1 MIRRLWPLPLVLATT
16 LSATA
21 FAAPPDGAEPY
32 EDDGIEEI
40 VEIEEDGAADEE
52 LAQEELPQQAEL
64 TPEQVASLETLTP
77 AQVSGEEPLT
87 PEQQAALELLTPEQ
101 QQAIAQAVLEQPGAT
116 DDEAAA
122 VGMTADGEVTDP
134 KLYAEY
140 IRAIIASKREAV
152 EEKIMDRVIDKQVA
166 RMDMVSG
173 IFSIVSALALGLLLM
188 PLILRKRYPGKSGV
202 LWKYSAI
209 SALLFFV
216 TINLFAGVL
225 SVLRVGQMVGGGMTN
240 PQVQIVQATFDTID
254 ENAEDIAPMGP
265 VLIEPTLAALQ
276 PGSEDPLPVLLLNNV
291 QKFNNELTV
300 FKKVASFFKS
310 VNWVFG
316 YLPIVL
322 SLVTVAVFLLGLK
335 PTLMDIIKLPIRA
348 ASGEQGVARK
358 VTKSTLRRVGWELV
372 TTFAIMF
379 VLLFVMVFAG
389 LFLAEALKP
398 ALEAFIAYLGVAFIY
413 VQIVPDASSAAVLTA
428 LGGTVLF
435 LVLDLAVVLA
445 ASALFIG
452 KAHKIF
458 QRRFHDKEP
467 LRAHGRFW
475 KWGTLSMVYALV
487 FPLLYIFAAQPLVEA
502 IIEWQ
507 MADGENV
514 SWGSLLVV
522 GPVLLVVLF
531 LASAWLFRVH
541 KAIGFIAK
549 YKVPKVGQPVG
560 ASMPVRSGLTA
571 PHATV
576 DTPPVAPEPDYD
588 AEWELEE
595 RLAAAEQDDPYS
607 VPVRTGMTQAHP
619 SVRKG
624 APKTTRY
631 RSVD

>member
-1 MIRRLWPLPLVLATT
+1 MIRRLWPVPFVLAAT

-21 FAAPPDGAEPY
+21 FAAPPDGEEAYDEI
-32 EDDGIEEI
+32 DEEI
-40 VEIEEDGAADEE
+40 VQIEEG
-52 LAQEELPQQAEL
+52 EL
-64 TPEQVASLETLTP
+64 TPEEQAALEQLTP
-77 AQVSGEEPLT
+77 EERAALEQQLALEQQGELT
-87 PEQQAALELLTPEQ
+87 PEQQAALE
-101 QQAIAQAVLEQPGAT
+101 QQAMDEQ
-116 DDEAAA
+116 AAA
-122 VGMTADGEVTDP
+122 VGMTADGEVADP

-140 IRAIIASKREAV
+140 IRAIIAAKREAV
-152 EEKIMDRVIDKQVA
+152 EDKIYDRVIEKQVS

-265 VLIEPTLAALQ
+265 VLIEPTLGALN
-276 PGSEDPLPVLLLNNV
+276 PESEDPLPVLLLQNV

-300 FKKVASFFKS
+300 FKSVASFFKS
-310 VNWVFG
+310 VNWIFG

-322 SLVTVAVFLLGLK
+322 SLVTVVVFLLGLK

-372 TTFAIMF
+372 TTFAIMV
-379 VLLFVMVFAG
+379 VLLFVMVLAG

-398 ALEAFIAYLGVAFIY
+398 ALEAFIAYLGVSFIY
-413 VQIVPDASSAAVLTA
+413 VQIIPDASSAAVLTA

-467 LRAHGRFW
+467 LKVHGRFW
-475 KWGTLSMVYALV
+475 KWGTVSMVYALV

-507 MADGENV
+507 MSDGENV

-531 LASAWLFRVH
+531 VATAWLFRVH

-549 YKVPKVGQPVG
+549 YKVPKVGQPLG
-560 ASMPVRSGLTA
+560 ASLPVRSGLTA

-576 DTPPVAPEPDYD
+576 DTPAASEPDYD

-595 RLAAAEQDDPYS
+595 RLAAAEQGGAEPSDPYA
-607 VPVRTGMTQAHP
+607 VPVRTGLTQAHP
-619 SVRKG
+619 SVSTG
-624 APKTTRY
+624 APRTTRY
-631 RSVD
+631 RAVD